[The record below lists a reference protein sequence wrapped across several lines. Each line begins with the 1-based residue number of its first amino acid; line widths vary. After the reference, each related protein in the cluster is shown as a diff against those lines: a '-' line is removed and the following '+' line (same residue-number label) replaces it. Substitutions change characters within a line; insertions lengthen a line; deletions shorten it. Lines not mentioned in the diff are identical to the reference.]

1 MVGSDA
7 LINPVQPDA
16 NRRSEAVVQEFTVT
30 FWGVRGSIPT
40 PGMGTARYGGNTA
53 CVELNVAGERL
64 IFDGGTGLRVL
75 GKHLQHVTGVNAHIF
90 FTHTHW
96 DRIQGFPFFIPAFRQ
111 SNCFHI
117 YGATGLTGA
126 SIKQRL
132 MDQMVLPHFPVS
144 LRAMESDLNFHNIEA
159 GSVIPIKEIAVET
172 LPLNRLNG
180 ALGYRINWQGLSVV
194 YATDT
199 AHIFQHKD
207 GLAHLAY
214 DADLLI
220 IDAVYID
227 DAYFDPRQTAASR
240 SFDQWHACVDA
251 ALGAGAKQI
260 LVFHHDPTHEDDFL
274 DNVADEMSATYSNV
288 KIAREG
294 MTLNLLQ

>member
-1 MVGSDA
+1 M
-7 LINPVQPDA
+7 I
-16 NRRSEAVVQEFTVT
+16 QEFSVT

-40 PGMGTARYGGNTA
+40 PGMNTVRYGGNTA
-53 CVELNVAGERL
+53 CVELNVAGQKL

-75 GKHLQHVTGVNAHIF
+75 GKHLQHVEALNAHLF

-96 DRIQGFPFFIPAFRQ
+96 DRIQGFPFFIPAFQ
-111 SNCFHI
+111 ESNCFHI

-132 MDQMVLPHFPVS
+132 MDQMILPHFPVS
-144 LRAMESDLNFHNIEA
+144 LRAMSSELHFHNIEA
-159 GSVIPIKEIAVET
+159 GAVIPLKDVSVET
-172 LPLNRLNG
+172 LPLNQVNG
-180 ALGYRINWQGLSVV
+180 ALGYRINCQGISVV

-199 AHIFQHKD
+199 AHILQQKD
-207 GLAHLAY
+207 GLAHLAH

-220 IDAVYID
+220 IDAVYLD
-227 DAYFDPRQTAASR
+227 HAYFDPMQSAASR
-240 SFDQWHACVDA
+240 TFAQWHACVEA
-251 ALGAGAKQI
+251 ALSAGAKQI

-274 DNVADEMSATYSNV
+274 DYVETEMRSTYANV

-294 MTLNLLQ
+294 MSLSLI